1 MSNLLELEEATNK
14 NTAIAQ
20 GIELMRLAAI
30 ANEEV
35 ELSDFTDFIHYLA
48 MIATENAGNLEK
60 IKERAFKEARES
72 KANDKKAVRA

>member
-60 IKERAFKEARES
+60 IKERAFKEAREN

>member
-60 IKERAFKEARES
+60 IKERALKEARES
-72 KANDKKAVRA
+72 KANDKKAVSA

>member
-60 IKERAFKEARES
+60 IKERALKEARES
-72 KANDKKAVRA
+72 KANEKKAVSA

>member
-35 ELSDFTDFIHYLA
+35 ELSDFTDFI
-48 MIATENAGNLEK
+48 ATENAGNLEK
-60 IKERAFKEARES
+60 IKEKAFKEARES
-72 KANDKKAVRA
+72 KANDKKAVSA

>member
-20 GIELMRLAAI
+20 GIELMRLATI

-60 IKERAFKEARES
+60 IKERAFKEAREN

>member
-1 MSNLLELEEATNK
+1 MSNLMELEEATNK

-35 ELSDFTDFIHYLA
+35 KLSYFIDFIHYLA
-48 MIATENAGNLEK
+48 MIATENANNLER
-60 IKERAFKEARES
+60 IKNTAFKEARE
-72 KANDKKAVRA
+72 NKKAVRA

>member
-1 MSNLLELEEATNK
+1 MSNLMELEEATNK

-35 ELSDFTDFIHYLA
+35 ELADFTDFIHYLA

-60 IKERAFKEARES
+60 INEKAFKEARES
-72 KANDKKAVRA
+72 KANDKKAVSA

>member
-60 IKERAFKEARES
+60 IKERAFKEARLTI
-72 KANDKKAVRA
+72 KRR

>member
-1 MSNLLELEEATNK
+1 MSNLMELEEATNK

-60 IKERAFKEARES
+60 IKEKAFKESRES
-72 KANDKKAVRA
+72 KANDKKAVSA

>member
-60 IKERAFKEARES
+60 IKERAFKKARES
-72 KANDKKAVRA
+72 KANDKKAVSA